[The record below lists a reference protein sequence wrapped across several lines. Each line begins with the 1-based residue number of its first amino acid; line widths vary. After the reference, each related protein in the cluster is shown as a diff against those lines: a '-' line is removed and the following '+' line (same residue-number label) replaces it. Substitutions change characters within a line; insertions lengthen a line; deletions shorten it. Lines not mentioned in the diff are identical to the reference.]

1 MSELVIFQV
10 EAGEIWEESERTTIQ
25 QAALDIGKAI
35 ARDIH
40 RDMEHSASRSDA
52 PSTDGEMIDLPIQME
67 LADAFLKVFGRPVRF
82 LKKAETADLGNWG
95 FTTRRDLVWVY
106 RNAPHFNDDD
116 RFAVWATGRNLLS
129 MSWAMLLKM

>member
-1 MSELVIFQV
+1 MLGKYGKRVKGQQFSKLHWILAKQSLGIFIVIWNTLQAGVMRQV
-10 EAGEIWEESERTTIQ
+10 
-25 QAALDIGKAI
+25 
-35 ARDIH
+35 
-40 RDMEHSASRSDA
+40 
-52 PSTDGEMIDLPIQME
+52 QME
-67 LADAFLKVFGRPVRF
+67 PADAFLKVFGRPVRF
-82 LKKAETADLGNWG
+82 LRKAETADLGNWG